1 MNGPTKTAFID
12 VLFSMLI
19 AVFCLFVV
27 AFASI
32 NPRSQDKSI
41 EQKAELVLEMTWP
54 DGSLDDVDL
63 WVLLPDGQKVG
74 FNRKDPGVATLD
86 RDDRGAYG
94 DTYWDGTERKII
106 RVNREVVAIRANMPG
121 RYVVNAH
128 YYAHFSEEFSGFKDE
143 GARSHIPVKAKLTKL
158 NPRITEIGAAEE
170 TLFAVGQQATLFDFQ
185 VDAAG
190 TVSAFNADAD
200 LPFVEVTK

>member
-143 GARSHIPVKAKLTKL
+143 WARSHIPVKVKLTKL
-158 NPRITEIGAAEE
+158 NPRITEIGAAED

-185 VDAAG
+185 LDAG
-190 TVSAFNADAD
+190 GNVSAFNADAD

>member
-1 MNGPTKTAFID
+1 MPFLRTAFLD
-12 VLFSMLI
+12 LLFNALLLF
-19 AVFCLFVV
+19 VCLFAL
-27 AFASI
+27 AFMQMR
-32 NPRSQDKSI
+32 PVQDGQSI
-41 EQKAELVLEMTWP
+41 EAKAELMLEMTWP
-54 DGSLDDVDL
+54 DGSLDDVDM

-94 DTYWDGTERKII
+94 DTFWDGTERKLI
-106 RVNREVVAIRANMPG
+106 RVNREVVAVRANLPG

-128 YYAHFSEEFSGFKDE
+128 YYAHFSEGFAGFKDE
-143 GARSHIPVKAKLTKL
+143 WARSHIPVKAKLIKL
-158 NPRITEIGAAEE
+158 NPRITEIGAAED

-190 TVSAFNADAD
+190 NVSAFNADAD
-200 LPFVEVTK
+200 LPFVEVSK

>member
-128 YYAHFSEEFSGFKDE
+128 YYAHFSEEFAGFKDE
-143 GARSHIPVKAKLTKL
+143 WARSHIPVKVKLTKL
-158 NPRITEIGAAEE
+158 NPRITEIGMAEE

-190 TVSAFNADAD
+190 VVSAFNADAD

>member
-19 AVFCLFVV
+19 AMFCLFVV

-94 DTYWDGTERKII
+94 DTFWDGTERKII

-143 GARSHIPVKAKLTKL
+143 WARSHIPVKAKLTKL